1 MSELKPFLFVFFFS
15 SRRRHTSCA
24 RVTGVQTCALPISR
38 TLLLDN
44 GIIWTGFQTLSTF
57 DAFLLIDHRPPV
69 FHVDSLLGTDLL
81 TRMFQTA
88 LAALCDN
95 HTLLRTG
102 VAGEFN
108 NIDKGRLII
117 FLFDQAGFY
126 ALGNWRMLGNV

>member
-1 MSELKPFLFVFFFS
+1 MDGIHS
-15 SRRRHTSCA
+15 
-24 RVTGVQTCALPISR
+24 TGLGTR

-95 HTLLRTG
+95 HTLCLLYTSRC
-102 VAGEFN
+102 V
-108 NIDKGRLII
+108 
-117 FLFDQAGFY
+117 
-126 ALGNWRMLGNV
+126 